1 MAPAQCPDRRAEAHQ
16 VEISDWTI
24 GVLAFVVLLNT
35 VFIAAIAIALIML
48 NKKINEGLDRATPLL
63 DKASETLAKVEDTTS
78 QMQVRVDQVLEKTTK
93 LVDQVSERV
102 DTTTAIAEE
111 AVTEPL
117 IGAASLM
124 AGINRGLRAY
134 AERSGSKGDGQDGG
148 HS

>member
-1 MAPAQCPDRRAEAHQ
+1 M
-16 VEISDWTI
+16 EISEWAI
-24 GVLAFVVLLNT
+24 GALAVVVLLNT
-35 VFIAAIAIALIML
+35 LFIAGICGALFFL
-48 NKKINEGLDRATPLL
+48 NKKLDDAMSRAEPILNRATETLGRVEETTVHLQQKVDEVL
-63 DKASETLAKVEDTTS
+63 DKATS
-78 QMQVRVDQVLEKTTK
+78 

-134 AERSGSKGDGQDGG
+134 AERSHEKGDGR
-148 HS
+148 S

>member
-1 MAPAQCPDRRAEAHQ
+1 MQ
-16 VEISDWTI
+16 ISGWTI
-24 GVLAFVVLLNT
+24 IALAVVVLLNT
-35 VFIAAIAIALIML
+35 VFIGGICVALFLI
-48 NKKINEGLDRATPLL
+48 NKRVDEALAKAQPILDRAT
-63 DKASETLAKVEDTTS
+63 ETLGRVEETTV
-78 QMQVRVDQVLEKTTK
+78 QLQHKVDQVLDKATE

-134 AERSGSKGDGQDGG
+134 TERSHDKGDGRA
-148 HS
+148 

>member
-1 MAPAQCPDRRAEAHQ
+1 VQ
-16 VEISDWTI
+16 ISGWTI
-24 GVLAFVVLLNT
+24 IALAVVVLLNT
-35 VFIAAIAIALIML
+35 VFIGGICVALFLI
-48 NKKINEGLDRATPLL
+48 NKRVDEALAKAQPILDRAT
-63 DKASETLAKVEDTTS
+63 ETLGRVEETTV
-78 QMQVRVDQVLEKTTK
+78 QLQHKVDQVLDKATE

-134 AERSGSKGDGQDGG
+134 AERSHDKGDGRA
-148 HS
+148 

>member
-1 MAPAQCPDRRAEAHQ
+1 MQ
-16 VEISDWTI
+16 ISDWSI
-24 GVLAFVVLLNT
+24 AVLAGVVLLNT
-35 VFIAAIAIALIML
+35 VFIAGIAVALFL
-48 NKKINEGLDRATPLL
+48 LHRKLNEGLERAAPLL
-63 DKASETLAKVEDTTS
+63 DRASETLARVEDTTV
-78 QMQVRVDQVLEKTTK
+78 QVQQRVDQVLEKTTR

-124 AGINRGLRAY
+124 AGIHRGLRTY
-134 AERSGSKGDGQDGG
+134 TERSSGPGAGEQGDGKNGG

>member
-1 MAPAQCPDRRAEAHQ
+1 MQ
-16 VEISDWTI
+16 ISGWTI
-24 GVLAFVVLLNT
+24 IALAVVVLLNT
-35 VFIAAIAIALIML
+35 VFIGGICVALFLI
-48 NKKINEGLDRATPLL
+48 NKRVDEALAKAQPILDRAT
-63 DKASETLAKVEDTTS
+63 ETLGRVEETTV
-78 QMQVRVDQVLEKTTK
+78 QLQHKVDQVLDKATE

-134 AERSGSKGDGQDGG
+134 AERSHDKGDGRA
-148 HS
+148 

>member
-1 MAPAQCPDRRAEAHQ
+1 LRPRSEGF
-16 VEISDWTI
+16 VEISGWTVI
-24 GVLAFVVLLNT
+24 ALAVVVGLNT
-35 VFIAAIAIALIML
+35 LFIAGICIALFLVKARLDDALARAEPIL
-48 NKKINEGLDRATPLL
+48 NRATDTLARVEETTAHLQQKVDEVL
-63 DKASETLAKVEDTTS
+63 DKTTH
-78 QMQVRVDQVLEKTTK
+78 

-134 AERSGSKGDGQDGG
+134 AERSHEKGDGK
-148 HS
+148 S